1 MNPFDRLE
9 RWDLEQVS
17 IRSLNCRKWK
27 EYALEMEKHILLN
40 YSTQLLRQTGIE
52 IAFLFSLSVLTYE
65 GEKRETPDE
74 VSEEDR
80 TFTIEIEIEIVYYK
94 EFAETIPES
103 ELLDIGS
110 RIVAPDA
117 WAYARELL
125 SNVTVRMGYRPLL
138 LPPYQKVA
146 YGG

>member
-1 MNPFDRLE
+1 MNRSDRLE

-17 IRSLNCRKWK
+17 VRSLNCRKWK
-27 EYALEMEKHILLN
+27 DYTLEIEKHILLN

-65 GEKRETPDE
+65 GEKRESPE
-74 VSEEDR
+74 EISEEDR
-80 TFTIEIEIEIVYYK
+80 TFTIEMEIEIVYYK
-94 EFAETIPES
+94 ELAENVPES
-103 ELLDIGS
+103 ELLEIGS
-110 RIVAPDA
+110 QIVAPDA

-138 LPPYQKVA
+138 LPTYQKVA